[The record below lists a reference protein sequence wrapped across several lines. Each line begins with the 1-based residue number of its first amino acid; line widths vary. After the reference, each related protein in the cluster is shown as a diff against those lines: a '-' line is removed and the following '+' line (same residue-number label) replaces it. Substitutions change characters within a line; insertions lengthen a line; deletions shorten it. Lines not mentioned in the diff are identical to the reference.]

1 MRTDL
6 YNYFPANDHR
16 KSLVFLQ
23 VGFNSMGYE
32 ERKQKPAYDRTS
44 LLGKF
49 FIIKTGA
56 VLRSIIASCDVQP
69 YWSCASLCM

>member
-32 ERKQKPAYDRTS
+32 ERKQKRAYDETS

-49 FIIKTGA
+49 FYYQKKCCFA
-56 VLRSIIASCDVQP
+56 F
-69 YWSCASLCM
+69 YNSL